1 VRRRSVASIMRR
13 QQGDLV
19 NHKTILLVEDDRD
32 QVVLAMRA
40 LRKHGIVDE
49 VDDIVVAGNGE
60 EAIDHLLGEGS
71 EGERQTAVMPEFV
84 LLDVHLPVMDG
95 LEVLKRLRD
104 DERTHLLPVIL
115 FSSSKEH
122 VVQGYE
128 LGANSYVTK
137 PANFERF
144 SEAMRYLGWYWLDY
158 NESP

>member
-1 VRRRSVASIMRR
+1 M
-13 QQGDLV
+13 
-19 NHKTILLVEDDRD
+19 LVEDDQD

-40 LRKHGIVDE
+40 LRKHGIVAEVDE
-49 VDDIVVAGNGE
+49 VVVSGSGE
-60 EAIDHLLGEGS
+60 ETIDYLLGEGS
-71 EGERQTAVMPEFV
+71 RGEWDTVVMPEFV
-84 LLDVHLPVMDG
+84 LLDVHLPGMDG

-122 VVQGYE
+122 VVEGYE
-128 LGANSYVTK
+128 LGANSFVTK

>member
-1 VRRRSVASIMRR
+1 VDR
-13 QQGDLV
+13 
-19 NHKTILLVEDDRD
+19 KTILLVEDDRD
-32 QVVLAMRA
+32 QATLAMRA
-40 LRKHGIVDE
+40 LRKHGIVAKVDE
-49 VDDIVVAGNGE
+49 VVVAERGE
-60 EAIDHLLGEGS
+60 EAIDYLLGKGPPD
-71 EGERQTAVMPEFV
+71 GQYTTPDMPEFV
-84 LLDVHLPVMDG
+84 LLDVHLPKMDG

-104 DERTHLLPVIL
+104 DERTYLLPVIL

-122 VVQGYE
+122 VVEGYE

>member
-1 VRRRSVASIMRR
+1 LSR
-13 QQGDLV
+13 
-19 NHKTILLVEDDRD
+19 KTIMLVEDDRD

-40 LRKHGIVDE
+40 LRKHGIVAEVDE
-49 VDDIVVAGNGE
+49 VVVSGSGE
-60 EAIDHLLGEGS
+60 ETIDYLLGEGS
-71 EGERQTAVMPEFV
+71 RGEWDTVVMPEFV
-84 LLDVHLPVMDG
+84 LLDVHLPGMDG

-122 VVQGYE
+122 VVEGYE
-128 LGANSYVTK
+128 LGANSFVTK

>member
-1 VRRRSVASIMRR
+1 MVGIVRRR
-13 QQGDLV
+13 QGKRVDR
-19 NHKTILLVEDDRD
+19 KTILLVEDDRD
-32 QVVLAMRA
+32 QIALATRA
-40 LRKHGIVDE
+40 LRKHGIVAEVDE
-49 VDDIVVAGNGE
+49 VVVSGSGE
-60 EAIDHLLGEGS
+60 ETIDYLLGEGS
-71 EGERQTAVMPEFV
+71 RGEWDTVVMPEFV
-84 LLDVHLPVMDG
+84 LLDVHLPGMDG

-122 VVQGYE
+122 VVEGYE
-128 LGANSYVTK
+128 LGANSFVTK

>member
-1 VRRRSVASIMRR
+1 MSR
-13 QQGDLV
+13 
-19 NHKTILLVEDDRD
+19 KTIMLVEDDRD

-40 LRKHGIVDE
+40 LRKHGIVAEVDE
-49 VDDIVVAGNGE
+49 VVVSGSGE
-60 EAIDHLLGEGS
+60 ETIDYLLGEGS
-71 EGERQTAVMPEFV
+71 RGEWDTVVMPEFV
-84 LLDVHLPVMDG
+84 LLDVHLPGMDG

-122 VVQGYE
+122 VVEGYE
-128 LGANSYVTK
+128 LGANSFVTK

>member
-1 VRRRSVASIMRR
+1 M
-13 QQGDLV
+13 
-19 NHKTILLVEDDRD
+19 LVEDDRD

-40 LRKHGIVDE
+40 LRKHGIVAEVDE
-49 VDDIVVAGNGE
+49 VVVSGSGE
-60 EAIDHLLGEGS
+60 ETIDYLLGEGS
-71 EGERQTAVMPEFV
+71 LGEWDTVVMPEFV
-84 LLDVHLPVMDG
+84 LLDVHLPGMDG

-122 VVQGYE
+122 VVEGYE
-128 LGANSYVTK
+128 LGANSFVTK

>member
-1 VRRRSVASIMRR
+1 V
-13 QQGDLV
+13 D
-19 NHKTILLVEDDRD
+19 HKTILLVEDDRD

-49 VDDIVVAGNGE
+49 VDDIVVAENGE
-60 EAIDHLLGEGS
+60 KAIDHLLGEGS
-71 EGERQTAVMPEFV
+71 EGEGKTAVMPEFV

-122 VVQGYE
+122 VVRGYE
-128 LGANSYVTK
+128 LGAKSYVTK